1 MINENMYQLG
11 SQPNKI
17 RELFEYGKKRAKECG
32 SENVFDYTLGNP
44 SIPAPQQ
51 VNETA
56 IRMLSQMDSK
66 AIHGYTS
73 NIGDEP
79 ARAAIAADLDA
90 RFSCGAKAENL
101 FLTCGAAPALVAV
114 LRALAV
120 PEAEIMVI
128 APYFMEYKFFSE
140 ASGEKLIVVEADIP
154 DFQIRLDAVEQQLTP
169 NTQAL
174 ILNSP
179 NNPAGTIYTQNTLEA
194 LAELLTRKSEEY
206 GHPIY
211 IIADE
216 PYRELV
222 YGGVELP
229 FIPNIYPNTLV
240 CYSYSKC
247 LSVPGERLGYVYVPD
262 SCTDSKRLYWAVAGA
277 GRASGHICAPS
288 IWQKV
293 IVDCVSLRPDLESY
307 DRNRRALY
315 EGLTEM
321 GYTVAKPDGA
331 FYLFIEAPN
340 GDGDAYCE
348 LAKEYNLLVVP
359 GAGFGCKSYFRVCY
373 AVDYDVILRS
383 LPAFKA
389 MFDRTKK

>member
-1 MINENMYQLG
+1 MVNEQMYSLG
-11 SQPNKI
+11 AQPNKI
-17 RELFEYGKKRAKECG
+17 RELFEYGRAKAKECG
-32 SENVFDYTLGNP
+32 PENVFDYTLGNP
-44 SIPAPQQ
+44 SIPAPQE
-51 VNETA
+51 VNDTA
-56 IRMLSQMDSK
+56 IRMLREMNSK
-66 AIHGYTS
+66 ALHGYTS
-73 NIGDEP
+73 NIGDEV

-90 RFSCGAKAENL
+90 RFGCGAKAENM

-120 PEAEIMVI
+120 KDAEIMVI

-154 DFQIRLDAVEQQLTP
+154 DFQIRLDAVEAQLTP

-179 NNPAGTIYTQNTLEA
+179 NNPAGTIYTRKTLED
-194 LAELLTRKSEEY
+194 LAALLTRKSREF

-229 FIPNIYPNTLV
+229 FIPNIYPDTVV
-240 CYSYSKC
+240 CYSFSKC
-247 LSVPGERLGYVYVPD
+247 LSMPGERLGYVYVPD

-293 IVDCVSLRPDLESY
+293 IVECVGLRPDLESY

-315 EGLTEM
+315 EGLTEI

-348 LAKEYNLLVVP
+348 MAKEYNLLVVP
-359 GAGFGCKSYFRVCY
+359 GAGFGCKTYFRVCY
-373 AVDYDVILRS
+373 AVEYDMILRS

-389 MFDRTKK
+389 MFDKTK